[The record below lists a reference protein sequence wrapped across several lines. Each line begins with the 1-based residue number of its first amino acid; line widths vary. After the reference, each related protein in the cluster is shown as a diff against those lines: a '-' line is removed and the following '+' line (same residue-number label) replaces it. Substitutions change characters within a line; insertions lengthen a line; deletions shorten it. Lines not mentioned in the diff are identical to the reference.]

1 MQISIDY
8 GRAIRRKYPMPIVIA
23 IAKDKTGKCNPI
35 TLGWWMSTSSNPP
48 MMAISV
54 GLPRY
59 SLEVI
64 RYAKEFVVS
73 FPSNSMAQEALFC
86 GTKSGRDLDK
96 LAECGLDTQLA
107 EKIDCV
113 ILSDAVANFECKLES
128 EHLTG
133 DHVIFVGR
141 VVASHVNQD
150 ESVKRLYTLDVGYKM
165 GSVGKLSVE

>member
-8 GRAIRRKYPMPIVIA
+8 SKAIRRKYPIPIVIA
-23 IAKDKTGKCNPI
+23 IAKDETGKYNPI
-35 TLGWWMSTSSNPP
+35 TLGWWMSTSSKPP

-54 GLPRY
+54 GLTRY
-59 SLEVI
+59 SLKVI
-64 RYAKEFVVS
+64 RHAKEFVVS
-73 FPSNSMAQEALFC
+73 FPSNSMAKEALFY

-96 LAECGLDTQLA
+96 LAECEIDTQPA

-113 ILSDAVANFECKLES
+113 ILSDAAANFECKLES

-141 VVASHVNQD
+141 IVASHMNQD
-150 ESVKRLYTLDVGYKM
+150 ERVERLYTLDIGHKL
-165 GSVGKLSVE
+165 GSVKKLL